1 MFVQNNWWKKK
12 TDSKSCKYFC
22 FFSVLLNGETCLGRG
37 ITNSCRCSVFYC
49 WPKMLFHCLFVSQSM
64 KRMSSTRHKIV
75 HFILDS
81 QNEKENEHKTW
92 FTWVFLFFRLST
104 YTKRKKIDRVA
115 ANTHCKCKTWIV
127 MLCSSCFFLCSL
139 VRQKCQLSANH
150 PEWKRSPNLFTSNAR
165 IFRFRLYCIAC
176 LAVVFSTG
184 SELNFEWYKS
194 LCVILCAE
202 REAHNSIAGHVDA
215 LRERK
220 GRMEKPT
227 QHM

>member
-1 MFVQNNWWKKK
+1 MQKCSFRIIDERKKQTQNLANI
-12 TDSKSCKYFC
+12 SV

-127 MLCSSCFFLCSL
+127 MLCSLCFFY
-139 VRQKCQLSANH
+139 VRSFDRNVNWVQITRN
-150 PEWKRSPNLFTSNAR
+150 ENVRR
-165 IFRFRLYCIAC
+165 IYLRRMRAYFAFVCIA
-176 LAVVFSTG
+176 LHVWLLFFLRD
-184 SELNFEWYKS
+184 LNWILSGIKVCAWY
-194 LCVILCAE
+194 CAPKE
-202 REAHNSIAGHVDA
+202 RHTT
-215 LRERK
+215 R
-220 GRMEKPT
+220 
-227 QHM
+227 